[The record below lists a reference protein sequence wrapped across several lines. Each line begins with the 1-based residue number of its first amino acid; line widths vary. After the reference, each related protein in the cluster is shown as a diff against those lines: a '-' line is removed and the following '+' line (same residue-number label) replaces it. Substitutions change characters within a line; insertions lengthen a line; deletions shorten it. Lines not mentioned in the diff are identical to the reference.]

1 MVRRWPAGPD
11 AEVAPASIAALGAL
25 MVATFCLVTTENLP
39 AGLLPQISSGLGVS
53 LSAAGQLVTGY
64 ALTVTLLTVPLT
76 YATARIARRP
86 LLLGLMT
93 LFVLAS
99 LGSAAAPNFALLL
112 VSRAVTALVHAV
124 FWAVVTVTATGLF
137 PPSVRGRIIAVVYG
151 AASVATIL
159 GVPADSWIG
168 QQAGW
173 RVAFVALSAIGLVAL
188 VTVVAYL
195 PSTAVEEAHT
205 DETTVPDTPRYV
217 VLLVTIVLAMTG
229 LSMAFTYTV
238 PFLTDVSGFST
249 RAVSPLLLLRGAAGV
264 ASVAIAGNLADR
276 HPKLATTLPVALLS
290 ASLIGMYLVGT
301 VPLLTAV
308 LMATSG
314 VALFTMITTLTSEL
328 LAVAPGN
335 LYIASAGGNA
345 VFNAGTAAGA
355 ALGAPVLSGSGVR
368 SVALAGGLLAA
379 AALAVLL
386 ADQLVRRVPRPARGT
401 REAVTDPS

>member
-1 MVRRWPAGPD
+1 MRRWLAGPGTE
-11 AEVAPASIAALGAL
+11 ATPAAIAALGAL
-25 MVATFCLVTTENLP
+25 MAATFCIVTTENLP

-53 LSAAGQLVTGY
+53 LSATGQLVTGY

-76 YATARIARRP
+76 YATRRIPRRP

-93 LFVLAS
+93 LFVLAGLS
-99 LGSAAAPNFALLL
+99 SAAAPNFALLL
-112 VSRAVTALVHAV
+112 ASRAVTALVHAV

-137 PPSVRGRIIAVVYG
+137 PPSVRGRIVAMVYG
-151 AASVATIL
+151 AGSMATIL
-159 GVPADSWIG
+159 GVPAGSWIG

-173 RVAFVALSAIGLVAL
+173 RVAFVALSGIGLIAL
-188 VTVVAYL
+188 VTVVVFL
-195 PSTAVEEAHT
+195 PATAVTQTPVSHT
-205 DETTVPDTPRYV
+205 TAPDTPRYT

-238 PFLTDVSGFST
+238 PFLTDVSGFSMQ
-249 RAVSPLLLLRGAAGV
+249 AVSPLLLLRGVVGI
-264 ASVAIAGNLADR
+264 ASVAVAGHLADH
-276 HPKLATTLPVALLS
+276 HPKLATTVPVALLS
-290 ASLIGMYLVGT
+290 VSLVGMYLVGT
-301 VPLLTAV
+301 VPLLAAV
-308 LMATSG
+308 LMAASG

-355 ALGAPVLSGSGVR
+355 VLGGLVLSDFGVR
-368 SVALAGGLLAA
+368 SVTLAGGLLAA

-386 ADQLVRRVPRPARGT
+386 ADQLIGRVPRRS
-401 REAVTDPS
+401 RETVTDSS

>member
-1 MVRRWPAGPD
+1 MVRRWLADPGAEANLPA
-11 AEVAPASIAALGAL
+11 IAALGAL
-25 MVATFCLVTTENLP
+25 TVATFCVVTTENLP

-64 ALTVTLLTVPLT
+64 ALTVTLLTIPLT
-76 YATARIARRP
+76 YATSRIPRRP

-93 LFVLAS
+93 VFVLAS
-99 LGSAAAPNFALLL
+99 LGSAAAPNYALLL
-112 VSRAVTALVHAV
+112 ASRAMTALVHAV

-151 AASVATIL
+151 ASSMATIL
-159 GVPADSWIG
+159 GVPAGSWIG
-168 QQAGW
+168 EQAGW
-173 RVAFVALSAIGLVAL
+173 RVAFVALSGIGLIAL
-188 VTVVAYL
+188 LTVVVFL
-195 PSTAVEEAHT
+195 PSTAVGEAHASR
-205 DETTVPDTPRYV
+205 TTVPDTPRYI
-217 VLLVTIVLAMTG
+217 VLLGTIVLAMTG

-238 PFLTDVSGFST
+238 PFLMDVSGFS
-249 RAVSPLLLLRGAAGV
+249 AQAISLLLLLRGLAGV
-264 ASVAIAGNLADR
+264 ASVTVAGNLADH
-276 HPKLATTLPVALLS
+276 HPKLATMMPVALLS
-290 ASLIGMYLVGT
+290 VSLIGMYLVGT
-301 VPLLTAV
+301 VPLLAAV
-308 LMATSG
+308 LMAASG

-345 VFNAGTAAGA
+345 VFNAGTAVGA
-355 ALGAPVLSGSGVR
+355 LLGGLVLSGFGVR

-386 ADQLVRRVPRPARGT
+386 AHQIIGREPQGS

>member
-1 MVRRWPAGPD
+1 VPRRRPAGPGT
-11 AEVAPASIAALGAL
+11 EVKPTAVAALGAL
-25 MVATFCLVTTENLP
+25 MVATFCVVTTENLP

-53 LSAAGQLVTGY
+53 LSATGQLVTGY
-64 ALTVTLLTVPLT
+64 ALTVMLLTVPLT
-76 YATARIARRP
+76 YATRRIPRRP

-93 LFVLAS
+93 LFVLAG
-99 LGSAAAPNFALLL
+99 LGSAAAPSFALVL

-137 PPSVRGRIIAVVYG
+137 PPSVRGRIIAAVYG
-151 AASVATIL
+151 ASSMATIL
-159 GVPADSWIG
+159 GVPAGSWIG

-173 RVAFVALSAIGLVAL
+173 RLAFVALSALGLIAL
-188 VTVVAYL
+188 VTVVLFL
-195 PSTAVEEAHT
+195 PAAAVEETQAAG
-205 DETTVPDTPRYV
+205 TTVPDTSRYV

-249 RAVSPLLLLRGAAGV
+249 EAVSPLLLLRGAAGV
-264 ASVAIAGNLADR
+264 ASVVVAGSLADR
-276 HPKLATTLPVALLS
+276 HARLATTLPVALLS
-290 ASLIGMYLVGT
+290 VSLIGMYLVGT

-308 LMATSG
+308 LMAVSG
-314 VALFTMITTLTSEL
+314 IALFTMITTLTSEL

-355 ALGAPVLSGSGVR
+355 ALGGVVLPGFGVR
-368 SVALAGGLLAA
+368 DVALGGGLLAA

-386 ADQLVRRVPRPARGT
+386 VDQWIRRVPRASRGT
-401 REAVTDPS
+401 VTEPS